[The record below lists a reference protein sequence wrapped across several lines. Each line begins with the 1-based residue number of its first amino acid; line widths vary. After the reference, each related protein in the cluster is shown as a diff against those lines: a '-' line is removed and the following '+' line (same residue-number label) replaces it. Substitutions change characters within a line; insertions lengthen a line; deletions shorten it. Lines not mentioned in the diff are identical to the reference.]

1 MHVVNGLRLAG
12 SGGANRTMEAEL
24 KRLAVRALGG
34 PRLASPTRL
43 DPQNLRYDFDPGLA
57 WTAVHYMRTPSR
69 VLWDL
74 AELDAERLEP
84 LYEEVR
90 DFVARGPEGW
100 LAPGLSLSVEVRGVK
115 AFPAGPL
122 QIRGTVKNGLM
133 DGARDAGVRLEL
145 APEEPDLHFVVQ
157 EVAERL
163 VLSLDLAGQS
173 LHRRGYRLSTSDAP
187 LKENLAAQLLML
199 ARWDPR
205 TEALVD
211 PMMGGA
217 TLAVEGALMAAG
229 APLWQRHTPAAHRL
243 PAFEGWADRPKP
255 ELFPGRPPALF
266 GNDVDGAA
274 LRAAKDNCARARVD
288 DRVVLIQGTFHD
300 LSLSRLE
307 RAWRDK
313 KMAGSPDLSRGLVI
327 CNPPYGERVGHDED
341 ILVLYDELVAWGES
355 LGEGWRFCFLAGHPG
370 LERAIRAQPRL
381 KKPMSN
387 GPIKAHVLVYDSLVR

>member
-1 MHVVNGLRLAG
+1 MQIIDGLRLAG
-12 SGGANRTMEAEL
+12 SGGANRTMEAEF
-24 KRLAVRALGG
+24 KRLVVRSLGSTG
-34 PRLASPTRL
+34 PLKPVRL
-43 DPQNLRYDFDPGLA
+43 DPQNLRYPFDPGLA
-57 WTAVHYMRTPSR
+57 WCAVHYARTPSR

-74 AELDAERLEP
+74 VELDAQRLEP

-90 DFVARGPEGW
+90 DFVAEAPAGW
-100 LAPGLSLSVEVRGVK
+100 LADGLGLSVEVKGVK

-122 QIRGTVKNGLM
+122 QIRGTIKNGLV
-133 DGARDAGVRLEL
+133 DGARDAGVRLALE
-145 APEEPDLHFVVQ
+145 PEDPDLCFIVQ
-157 EVAERL
+157 EFGERL

-205 TEALVD
+205 SEALVD

-217 TLAVEGALMAAG
+217 TIPVEGALMAAG

-243 PAFEGWADRPKP
+243 PAFAPWAERPRP
-255 ELFPGRPPALF
+255 DLFPGRPPAMF

-274 LRAAKDNCARARVD
+274 LRAAKDNSARARVD
-288 DRVVLIQGTFHD
+288 DRLVLIQGTFHD
-300 LSLSRLE
+300 LSLARLE
-307 RAWRDK
+307 RGWRDK
-313 KMAGSPDLSRGLVI
+313 GLAGSPDLSRGLVV
-327 CNPPYGERVGHDED
+327 CNPPYGERVGYDED
-341 ILVLYDELVAWGES
+341 ILIMYDELVAWGLS
-355 LGEGWRFCFLAGHPG
+355 LGPGWRFCFLAGHPG

-387 GPIKAHVLVYDSLVR
+387 GPIKAHVLVYDGLE